1 MEIKVSVVSQEET
14 RGFVERGGDWI
25 GIARDL
31 MKIRQQIKELEAQ
44 EKRIAQALKSH
55 SEGLCS
61 KGGGFVWSAS
71 YRKGSVDYASIPQL
85 RGIDLEQYRKD
96 SIEVWSLS
104 YEVSL

>member
-44 EKRIAQALKSH
+44 EKAHCASTKISLRRTLFLRVVDLYGQLHIVKAVLIMPQFHNSEAL
-55 SEGLCS
+55 
-61 KGGGFVWSAS
+61 
-71 YRKGSVDYASIPQL
+71 I
-85 RGIDLEQYRKD
+85 
-96 SIEVWSLS
+96 
-104 YEVSL
+104 